1 VYPSQL
7 FFYHDC
13 SSLLDCFLLLF
24 FFPFAFLSFLSILC
38 FTTLALFSSYT
49 VPSLFLHHHRR
60 LESSAFGVLFR
71 FFKILLEEEKKDET
85 ALSLQASERLQ
96 RVIPKSIRREWGIT
110 KHEIITNS
118 INYTQASSSS
128 KASITRS
135 PSDLFTL
142 FDAN

>member
-1 VYPSQL
+1 M
-7 FFYHDC
+7 
-13 SSLLDCFLLLF
+13 
-24 FFPFAFLSFLSILC
+24 
-38 FTTLALFSSYT
+38 
-49 VPSLFLHHHRR
+49 
-60 LESSAFGVLFR
+60 FR